1 MAVAPDPSPTRD
13 DCRFTG
19 WQYDGKSYDF
29 GSKVTGDITLTAQW
43 VRTAHQWTITFD
55 LNGGHAPAGK
65 DAKTLYAEPK
75 VYDGV
80 RWSRPRRTSPTEP
93 QLDGYTF
100 EGWST
105 VKDDAL
111 AVSVVSFDRPGNR

>member
-1 MAVAPDPSPTRD
+1 MTAKA
-13 DCRFTG
+13 RFRLEG
-19 WQYDGKSYDF
+19 DR
-29 GSKVTGDITLTAQW
+29 DITLTAQW

-65 DAKTLYAEPK
+65 DAKTLYAERK
-75 VYDGV
+75 VYDGDSLV
-80 RWSRPRRTSPTEP
+80 SPTADIANEP

-111 AVSVVSFDRPGNR
+111 AVSVVSF

>member
-65 DAKTLYAEPK
+65 DAKTLYAERK
-75 VYDGV
+75 STTVI
-80 RWSRPRRTSPTEP
+80 RWSRPRRTSPTSLSLTATP
-93 QLDGYTF
+93 SKG
-100 EGWST
+100 G
-105 VKDDAL
+105 A
-111 AVSVVSFDRPGNR
+111 R